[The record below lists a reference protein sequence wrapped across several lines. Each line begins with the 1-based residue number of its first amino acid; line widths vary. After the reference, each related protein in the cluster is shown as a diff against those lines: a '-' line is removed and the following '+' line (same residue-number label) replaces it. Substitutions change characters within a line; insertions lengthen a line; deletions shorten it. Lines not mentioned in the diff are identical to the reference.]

1 MSDEYKKLII
11 ERIRDEI
18 NRWIDE
24 LKGKH
29 PELLLTKQWHILFPK
44 GFLAGH
50 NTIPVVTHS
59 KDGQHLVAEIQFVLP
74 DDLNLDIEDIQLVL
88 KDEGYQDTT
97 GSAKQN
103 SSHPVPVDEPLDML
117 NRIVL
122 GINEFIS
129 SLGTRPMP
137 AGNIQPKANPLNGT
151 AIMLSSSPLRPLSS
165 DSSDLEDLKRRMINS
180 ALLPEW
186 IKSIELKTTY
196 DEVISKLAIAYQQY
210 QRQTMGRS
218 DLGEFFAKY
227 TAHLLNAGHLHSY
240 CPYKGKPVELNDK
253 GHCQE
258 SYCSKKPFNEKCN
271 VPKLRFG
278 GVPNNL

>member
-11 ERIRDEI
+11 ERIRDEV

-29 PELLLTKQWHILFPK
+29 PELLLTKQWHIIFPK
-44 GFLAGH
+44 GFIAGH
-50 NTIPVVTHS
+50 NSIPVVTHS

-88 KDEGYQDTT
+88 KDEGYKDTT

-129 SLGTRPMP
+129 SLGTRPLP
-137 AGNIQPKANPLNGT
+137 ASNVQPKPNLANGSAN
-151 AIMLSSSPLRPLSS
+151 SPIRVLGSEN
-165 DSSDLEDLKRRMINS
+165 SDLEDLKRRMINS
-180 ALLPEW
+180 SLLPEW
-186 IKSIELKTTY
+186 IKSIESRATY

-227 TAHLLNAGHLHSY
+227 TSHLLNAGHLHHY
-240 CPYKGKPVELNDK
+240 CSYKGKPVELNEK

-258 SYCSKKPFNEKCN
+258 AYCSKKPFNDKCN

>member
-29 PELLLTKQWHILFPK
+29 PELLLTKQWRILFPK

-50 NTIPVVTHS
+50 NSIPVVTHS

-137 AGNIQPKANPLNGT
+137 IGGTQPKPNPANGT
-151 AIMLSSSPLRPLSS
+151 TNSPVRVLSS

-180 ALLPEW
+180 SLLPEW

-227 TAHLLNAGHLHSY
+227 TAHLLNAGHLHYY
-240 CPYKGKPVELNDK
+240 CSYKGKPVELNER

-258 SYCSKKPFNEKCN
+258 SYCSKKPFSDKCN

-278 GVPNNL
+278 GMPDKL

>member
-1 MSDEYKKLII
+1 MSDEYKKLLM

-29 PELLLTKQWHILFPK
+29 PELLLTKQWRILFPK

-50 NTIPVVTHS
+50 NSIPVVTHS
-59 KDGQHLVAEIQFVLP
+59 KEGQHLVAEIQFVLP

-103 SSHPVPVDEPLDML
+103 SPHPVPVDEPLDML

-137 AGNIQPKANPLNGT
+137 VGSIQPKPNLAIGSAN
-151 AIMLSSSPLRPLSS
+151 SPVRVLSS

-186 IKSIELKTTY
+186 IKSIESRATY
-196 DEVISKLAIAYQQY
+196 DEVIAKLAIAFQQY

-227 TAHLLNAGHLHSY
+227 TAHLLNAGHLHHY
-240 CPYKGKPVELNDK
+240 CSYKGKPVELNEK

-258 SYCSKKPFNEKCN
+258 AYCSKKPFNDKCN

>member
-11 ERIRDEI
+11 ERVRDEI
-18 NRWIDE
+18 NRRIDE
-24 LKGKH
+24 LKEKH
-29 PELLLTKQWHILFPK
+29 ADLLLTKQWRILYPK

-50 NTIPVVTHS
+50 NSIPVVTHS
-59 KDGQHLVAEIQFVLP
+59 KDGQHLIAEIQFVLP

-137 AGNIQPKANPLNGT
+137 SGNIQPKPNLANGT
-151 AIMLSSSPLRPLSS
+151 ANSPIRVLGSEN
-165 DSSDLEDLKRRMINS
+165 SDLEDLKRRMINS
-180 ALLPEW
+180 SLLPEW

-227 TAHLLNAGHLHSY
+227 TAHLLNAGHLHYY
-240 CPYKGKPVELNDK
+240 CSYKGKPVELNER

-258 SYCSKKPFNEKCN
+258 SYCSKKPFSDKCN

-278 GVPNNL
+278 GMPDKL

>member
-1 MSDEYKKLII
+1 MSDEYKKLLM

-24 LKGKH
+24 LKLKH
-29 PELLLTKQWHILFPK
+29 AELLLTKQWRILFPK
-44 GFLAGH
+44 GFIAGH

-88 KDEGYQDTT
+88 KDEGYEEAQ
-97 GSAKQN
+97 A
-103 SSHPVPVDEPLDML
+103 SSEGVKLRSTPVPVDEPLDML

-129 SLGTRPMP
+129 SLGTRSMP
-137 AGNIQPKANPLNGT
+137 IGGTQPKPNLANGSAN
-151 AIMLSSSPLRPLSS
+151 SPVRVLSS

-180 ALLPEW
+180 SLLPEW
-186 IKSIELKTTY
+186 IKSIESRATY

-210 QRQTMGRS
+210 QRQTTGRS

-227 TAHLLNAGHLHSY
+227 TAHLLNAGHLHHY
-240 CPYKGKPVELNDK
+240 CSYKGKPVELNEK

-258 SYCSKKPFNEKCN
+258 SYCSKKPFNDKCN